1 MGYRAGFTLMQLLK
15 ETREMTDNFEIKRNI
30 NAAIDFMNSPTSRG
44 HRYRRGQPLVDFLQ
58 VGARAAERV
67 GQIAIAERLEDFA
80 EYAAGDIP
88 LTLLETNYI
97 PGIRER
103 DSRYMRHVISA
114 GLSRSIEILKAL
126 LKQNEDATGREA
138 YQWLVQMEQDA
149 RRLEIGDDR
158 LGGVSLPRG
167 AADNLTWLRRINIRL
182 TEASGKKGGFSSD
195 FIDELYDLEGVE
207 LLAQVVELRR
217 RRERLRNLRRIVEN
231 PASTELEIH
240 AELKGQGWIFGG
252 RYIEELTRPRLAT
265 DVTLDIPL
273 LRGDG
278 ALHIVELKQA
288 NIPNLLERPRVHPS
302 VGVEVHR
309 AVTQVVN
316 YLRSLDEKRA
326 TILADF
332 EIDCRR
338 SFATIVVGHPIFV
351 ADKYSKEE
359 VSSAFRA
366 YNSHLAR
373 IEVITYQELLDSA
386 ERALR
391 VEDLSL

>member
-1 MGYRAGFTLMQLLK
+1 MQLLE
-15 ETREMTDNFEIKRNI
+15 ETREMTDDFEIKRNI
-30 NAAIDFMNSPTSRG
+30 NAAIDFMNSPTSGG
-44 HRYRRGQPLVDFLQ
+44 HRYRRGQPLVEFLQ
-58 VGARAAERV
+58 TGARAAER
-67 GQIAIAERLEDFA
+67 GGEISIAERMEDFA

-88 LTLLETNYI
+88 LSLLETNYI
-97 PGIRER
+97 PGTQER
-103 DSRYMRHVISA
+103 DNRYMRLVINV
-114 GLSRSIEILKAL
+114 GLGRAIEILKAL
-126 LKQNEDATGREA
+126 LSQKEDATGREA
-138 YQWLVQMEQDA
+138 YQWLLQMEQDA

-182 TEASGKKGGFSSD
+182 TEMSEKRGTFSSD
-195 FIDELYDLEGVE
+195 IIDELYDLEGVE

-217 RRERLRNLRRIVEN
+217 RSERLRDLRRIVEN
-231 PASTELEIH
+231 PNSTELEIH

-309 AVTQVVN
+309 AVTQVAN

-332 EIDCRR
+332 GIDCRR

-351 ADKYSKEE
+351 AEKYSKEE
-359 VSSAFRA
+359 ISSAFRT
-366 YNSHLAR
+366 YNSHLVR

-391 VEDLSL
+391 VEDFAF